1 MKTQG
6 LWVIAEPQIRGVRH
20 KIKVTQGL
28 FNIVADSAKDYLTKK
43 AAKPA
48 GHTKLVKIA
57 HCVALLQGTPAVERS
72 WRFNNIAA
80 DWTVSRDILRRCW
93 TDYMAHQDGVTQLEL
108 GDADAFTD
116 AMH

>member
-6 LWVIAEPQIRGVRH
+6 LWVVAEPQIRGVRH
-20 KIKVTQGL
+20 EIRVAQGL
-28 FNIVADSAKDYLTKK
+28 FNIVADSAKDYLAKK

-72 WRFNNIAA
+72 WRFNNIAS
-80 DWTVSRDILRRCW
+80 DCPVGRDILRRCW
-93 TDYMAHQDGVTQLEL
+93 TDYMAQRDGIVQLEL
-108 GDADAFTD
+108 DADASTNT
-116 AMH
+116 MH